1 MVASALVSWV
11 WGWAAPDMLDSSP
24 DPEARSSPECTRA
37 IDHRRRFGRDVVGVR
52 EYEGQLVAVIAVD
65 GSADAPSG
73 RHQRQKVSSA
83 TLPVAA
89 VAAVLRQFDVR
100 LDAIDIVSARKRH
113 VCEAVDPSAAQTVD
127 DRPAGV
133 QHRTWLVLWDG
144 SAAQIE
150 RVDHMERDDERYP
163 TTVEGSVR
171 LIDSY

>member
-1 MVASALVSWV
+1 M
-11 WGWAAPDMLDSSP
+11 
-24 DPEARSSPECTRA
+24 
-37 IDHRRRFGRDVVGVR
+37 VGVR
-52 EYEGQLVAVIAVD
+52 EYEGQLGAVIAVD
-65 GSADAPSG
+65 ESADAPSG

-83 TLPVAA
+83 TLPVAAVAA

-113 VCEAVDPSAAQTVD
+113 VCEAVDPSAVQTVD

-133 QHRTWLVLWDG
+133 QHGTWLVLWDG

-150 RVDHMERDDERYP
+150 RVDHMERDHERYP